1 MKSLKG
7 RVAVVTGAA
16 SGIGLGLAERFAAEG
31 MKVVLADVEV
41 DALGRAERSLRSAGA
56 EVLAVPTDVSKAD
69 QVDRLALE
77 ARTAFGGVHVVCNN
91 AGVGPTSGAAFWEM
105 SHADWEWVLGVN
117 LWGVINGMRA
127 FTPILLE
134 QEEGHIVN
142 TASMAGLNTSAP
154 GSMGVYS
161 VTKHAVVALS
171 ESLHVSLQI
180 RGANVGVSV
189 LCPAWVRTNISDS
202 VRNRPADY
210 PSTERERTPQ
220 ATAAIEYIRGLVAAG
235 TQPADIAAT
244 VVDAIYEQRFYVIP
258 HPEALPVVRQRMDD
272 ILQGRSPVLGP
283 PWAPLRTESPKRVIE
298 SETAAATTK
307 GAGRS

>member
-1 MKSLKG
+1 MKMLKG

-16 SGIGLGLAERFAAEG
+16 SGIGLALAERFAAEG

-41 DALGRAERSLRSAGA
+41 EALDKAERSLRSRGA
-56 EVLAVPTDVSKAD
+56 EVFAVPTDVAKAD
-69 QVDRLALE
+69 QVDRLAQLALE
-77 ARTAFGGVHVVCNN
+77 AFGAIHVVCNN
-91 AGVGPTSGAAFWEM
+91 AGVGATSGAAFWEM
-105 SHADWEWVLGVN
+105 SQADWEWVLGVN

-189 LCPAWVRTNISDS
+189 LCPAWVRTNISES
-202 VRNRPADY
+202 KRNRPAEY
-210 PSTERERTPQ
+210 PVTEPERTPQ
-220 ATAAIEYIRGLVAAG
+220 AAAAIEYVRGLVATG
-235 TQPADIAAT
+235 TPPAEIAAT
-244 VVDAIYEQRFYVIP
+244 VIDAIHKQRFYVIP
-258 HPEALPVVRQRMDD
+258 HPEALPIVRQRMED
-272 ILQGRSPVLGP
+272 ILDGRSPVLGP
-283 PWAPLRTESPKRVIE
+283 PWAPLRT
-298 SETAAATTK
+298 
-307 GAGRS
+307 GR

>member
-16 SGIGLGLAERFAAEG
+16 SGIGLALAERFAAEG

-41 DALGRAERSLRSAGA
+41 DALDQAERSLRSSGA

-69 QVDRLALE
+69 QVDRLAQR
-77 ARTAFGGVHVVCNN
+77 AREAFGGIHVVCNN
-91 AGVGPTSGAAFWEM
+91 AGVGATSGATFWEM
-105 SHADWEWVLGVN
+105 SKADWEWVLGVN

-171 ESLHVSLQI
+171 ESLQVSLQL
-180 RGANVGVSV
+180 RSAKVGVSV
-189 LCPAWVRTNISDS
+189 LCPAWVQTRISDS
-202 VRNRPADY
+202 VRNRPAEY
-210 PSTERERTPQ
+210 PATQRELTPRE
-220 ATAAIEYIRGLVAAG
+220 AAAIEYVRGLVATG
-235 TQPADIAAT
+235 TPPAEIAAT
-244 VVDAIYEQRFYVIP
+244 VVDAIHKQRFYVIP
-258 HPEALPVVRQRMDD
+258 HPEALPVVRQRMED
-272 ILQGRSPVLGP
+272 ILTGRSPVLGP
-283 PWAPLRTESPKRVIE
+283 PWAPLRTS
-298 SETAAATTK
+298 
-307 GAGRS
+307 

>member
-16 SGIGLGLAERFAAEG
+16 SGIGLALAERFAAEG

-41 DALGRAERSLRSAGA
+41 EALDKAERSLRSAGA

-69 QVDRLALE
+69 QVDLLAQRSLK
-77 ARTAFGGVHVVCNN
+77 AFGAVHVVCNN
-91 AGVGPTSGAAFWEM
+91 AGVGATSGAAFWEM
-105 SHADWEWVLGVN
+105 SRADWEWVLGVN
-117 LWGVINGMRA
+117 LWGVINGMSA

-161 VTKHAVVALS
+161 VTKHAVVAVS

-189 LCPAWVRTNISDS
+189 LCPAWVRTNISES
-202 VRNRPADY
+202 KRNRPAEY
-210 PSTERERTPQ
+210 PTTEPERTPQ
-220 ATAAIEYIRGLVAAG
+220 ATAAIEYIKGLVATG
-235 TQPADIAAT
+235 TPPAEIATT
-244 VVDAIYEQRFYVIP
+244 VVDAIHTQRFYVLP
-258 HPEALPVVRQRMDD
+258 HPEALPIVRQRMED
-272 ILQGRSPVLGP
+272 ILKGRSPILGP
-283 PWAPLRTESPKRVIE
+283 PWAPLRTGS
-298 SETAAATTK
+298 
-307 GAGRS
+307 